1 MKHCLVCRQN
11 VGPLCC
17 PVEAEY
23 CPNLGEQLHI
33 GVDIGSKDVTVV
45 VITSPT
51 DEPGEPA
58 FTVQEVITFEQLDKD
73 CQHLKP
79 SSYFQPTNWKE
90 CSPCSPWTPYDSTWI
105 E

>member
-33 GVDIGSKDVTVV
+33 GVDIGNKDVTVV
-45 VITSPT
+45 VITSRT
-51 DEPGEPA
+51 DELEEPVS
-58 FTVQEVITFEQLDKD
+58 TVQEVITFERLDKD

-79 SSYFQPTNWKE
+79 SNYFRPTSSRE
-90 CSPCSPWTPYDSTWI
+90 CFPWTPYDSTWI